1 MSVPLIMAMFGF
13 VLIIVVATF
22 AANGFEDGAHT
33 LAIVL
38 LAFFAGRFL
47 RHGRI

>member
-1 MSVPLIMAMFGF
+1 MSIPLIMAMSVF
-13 VLIIVVATF
+13 VLIIFVADV
-22 AANGFEDGAHT
+22 AANGFEEGAHA

-47 RHGRI
+47 RHGRL